1 MQFYEKGLKDPS
13 RVHFYPAF
21 RNAGGLL
28 YRPICAGEFFCGPEY
43 EVRRDQYPSFLL
55 LYVAEGEIYAGGE
68 TARAGEILLIDC
80 YRPHRYGTKTS
91 AHTLWLHFDGEPARQ
106 AFETVR
112 REKGEK
118 FFCPPEA
125 AESLR
130 RILEMIRTAEDEYA
144 LSGEIYRLLCLLVR
158 PALPEEKKPDRIGE
172 AMRFFREHYAE
183 PVGVEDAAKSVSLSP
198 SYFSRL
204 FRAASGLS
212 PYEYLLGVRL
222 EKAKEMLLETTVP
235 VSEVAYR
242 TGFGSDANFIA
253 FFRRETGISPL
264 RFRHMGF

>member
-28 YRPICAGEFFCGPEY
+28 FRPLCAGEFFCGPEY
-43 EVRRDQYPSFLL
+43 EVQRDRYPSFLL
-55 LYVAEGEIYAGGE
+55 LYVAEGEICAGKE
-68 TARAGEILLIDC
+68 TARAGELLLIDC
-80 YRPHRYGTKTS
+80 YEPHRYGTRTN
-91 AHTLWLHFDGEPARQ
+91 AHTLWLHFDGEPARH
-106 AFETVR
+106 AFETLR

-118 FFCPPEA
+118 LSCPPEA
-125 AESLR
+125 AEGLL
-130 RILEMIRTAEDEYA
+130 RILEMIRTAEDEYS
-144 LSGEIYRLLCLLVR
+144 LSEEIYRLLCFLIR
-158 PALPEEKKPDRIGE
+158 PALPEERKPDRIGE
-172 AMRFFREHYAE
+172 AKRFFRAHYAE
-183 PVGVEDAAKSVSLSP
+183 PVGVADAAKAVSLSP

-222 EKAKEMLLETTVP
+222 EKAKEMLLETQAP

-253 FFRRETGISPL
+253 FFRKETGLSPL
-264 RFRHMGF
+264 KFRRLGF